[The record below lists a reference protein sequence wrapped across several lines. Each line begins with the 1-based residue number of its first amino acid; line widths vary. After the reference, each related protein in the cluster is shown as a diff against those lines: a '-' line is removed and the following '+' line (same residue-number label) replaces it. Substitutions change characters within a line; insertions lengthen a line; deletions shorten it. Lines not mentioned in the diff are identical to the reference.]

1 MERKFRDPVSD
12 VESILRWSM
21 ADIPYY
27 EKFLSP
33 LVKKYL
39 LQRSNP
45 VPGVPGLRE
54 VGASCGLETTEALQF
69 LCELHD
75 ELLADLNAVLERREA
90 DRAFIDQR
98 CRALALF
105 NQEQKRDYLA
115 PEYQTVLGLEDG
127 NGRIVFG
134 PKRADYVRQGG
145 DPIAPLP
152 AYLQG
157 PHVTLFGPPDTAKMA
172 INAVNSYHRKL
183 SNEPAIVEEILK
195 ASPYLPKWGADDED
209 SKTPLRDDLR
219 AAAENLSRCFDGTL
233 KAFDESTGKAYE
245 LRKDKA
251 ALPIKRFP
259 GLALPCSFLFRDET
273 PIPLHLY
280 DFALHAFHNW
290 SRPEALVF
298 YVPKLE
304 NEEEAGYIHRMIS
317 TAETLLIKRFP
328 SYQKG
333 SMRLMIVLENPR
345 AIFRVHEIIDALHPY
360 FAGASLGWHDYLAST
375 ARLFKEDGNY
385 RIPAKTDPHIVIRY
399 IQASHRLLADVVGP
413 RGGIKV
419 GGMYGVLP
427 SSSDL
432 NSPSFQVTLKGYM
445 KDVVTQFK
453 RNLSG
458 FWVAHPDFVRIGL
471 ALVTAWDQHQHGNSE
486 SLEKLVCGLLQPP
499 HAQDLMQFFK
509 SPDIE
514 GLDQD
519 HPLYPRSL
527 IVADLK
533 ADARTM
539 NHSPEEIRYNV
550 FQCLQYLADWLA
562 GNGCVALPASLEGIP
577 VRVMDDLATTERSR
591 WEVWHE
597 IRHGRFPL
605 HDFLRIAFEEFTF
618 IRKDLSAPQKIVQV
632 KWSEQTAKWY
642 PVAFKLMIRFMTDAQ
657 PVEFVSELLLPF
669 TIEELRAAEDPWKAL
684 QAIDPRILDF
694 EPSIERFMFWFECLG
709 HQGFAAA
716 LAQNLIPDLSKAEAL
731 VRRLQFDELL
741 AAASFHGDIGESKR
755 TLDHLA
761 RREQAAV
768 FQDEENIRA
777 ELQKLGQD
785 YQQKFG
791 IKFLVSAQG
800 KSGKELLDILRQR
813 IQNSQEQEL
822 DNARTA
828 LWEIARKRFMSG
840 PYASR
845 LEIFSQIKS
854 RLKIPAAMISL
865 LTPESRQDICLDT
878 TEHTWFELASLSK
891 SVASAFA
898 LEYFAQKGI
907 SLNTPVNQLLSKTQ
921 SDFRLAGPWG
931 DQVCLAHL
939 MNHKALNLHYVN
951 GVPASEIMP
960 PIQDFLRGNAQYG
973 YEPIAVVNPPGEV
986 FKYSG
991 GGFLVLEHLIQEM
1004 EGQPIHVLTRPFL
1017 DALGMQDF
1025 SFYQQNLPG
1034 ISYVE
1039 GFRDDGQQVAGG
1051 RLMFPAFAAG
1061 GMGTSAALGKFLTHL
1076 GEAYHSL
1083 EGSGPISHDTARLM
1097 LFGTDQGCQ
1106 DFMGCNMG
1114 LGIFVAEAGDN
1125 RLAIHQGANDGFR
1138 CLFLYCFAGPD
1149 RGKGF
1154 VTLCNADLSSVFF
1167 NAEVAQ
1173 ESLRLLGIQGMD
1185 FTQFAQRFD
1194 PSRLKPE
1201 EVVNIGYRDLVF
1213 KAFQARLPEPI
1224 LRKGPRS
1231 ALAHFNL
1238 VTGARIGKVS
1248 NQLFG
1253 RAENLIS
1260 PYDPTFDPGLFG
1272 KEGKI
1277 MDSWETVRHNP
1288 RPCDELILELAR
1300 PAPIRYVSLSTQFH
1314 LGNQAAFIRLE
1325 GYSEGQWLEIL
1336 PKTPMEGHALLRIDR
1351 GVDPKVYSSIRVE
1364 NYPDGGFSRLGL
1376 YSDLPESERPLY
1388 QSPSQAK
1395 CMRFPDAIPQTQ
1407 KPMSLPYKADP
1418 HEIESNRARLR
1429 PGELVNIA
1437 SAALGAKVIRASNE
1451 HYGPAIQVISPYQPL
1466 NMFDGLETARSREP
1480 GHHEELIIQLA
1491 RAGRLEKLTV
1501 DFTYFV
1507 NNNPME
1513 LAVQGRI
1520 GDEWVELVPRTWV
1533 KGFAGSQKSFVI
1545 QDTRSFEVLR
1555 IQTFPDGGLNRFL
1568 AFSRW

>member
-1 MERKFRDPVSD
+1 
-12 VESILRWSM
+12 M
-21 ADIPYY
+21 ADIPCY

-39 LQRSNP
+39 LQRARP
-45 VPGVPGLRE
+45 VAGVSGLVE
-54 VGASCGLETTEALQF
+54 VGRSGGLETTDGLQF

-75 ELLADLNAVLERREA
+75 ELLPELNAVLGAREA

-98 CRALALF
+98 CRALAQS
-105 NQEQKRDYLA
+105 NQEHRQDYGS
-115 PEYQTVLGLEDG
+115 PDYQTVLGLEDG

-134 PKRADYVRQGG
+134 PKRPDYVKQGG

-183 SNEPAIVEEILK
+183 PGEPAIVDEILRDC
-195 ASPYLPKWGADDED
+195 PYLPKWGADDED
-209 SKTPLRDDLR
+209 SKTPLHDDLM
-219 AAAENLSRCFDGTL
+219 AAGDNLSRCFDGSL
-233 KAFDESTGKAYE
+233 AAADEATGKKYE
-245 LRKDKA
+245 LRRDKA

-259 GLALPCSFLFRDET
+259 GLALPCTFLFRHET

-290 SRPEALVF
+290 QRPEALVF

-304 NEEEAGYIHRMIS
+304 NEEEARYIHRMVS
-317 TAETLLIKRFP
+317 AAEARLQK
-328 SYQKG
+328 SYPAYKKG
-333 SMRLMIVLENPR
+333 TIRLMIVLENPR

-375 ARLFKEDGNY
+375 ARLFKEDSNY
-385 RIPAKTDPHIVIRY
+385 RIPAKTDPNIVIRY

-432 NSPSFQVTLKGYM
+432 NHPSFQVTLKGYM
-445 KDVVTQFK
+445 KDVITQFK

-471 ALVTAWDQHQHGNSE
+471 ALVAAWEKHIHGNPE
-486 SLEKLVCGLLQPP
+486 PLQALVHGLLQEKY
-499 HAQDLMQFFK
+499 AQDVMDFVNG
-509 SPDIE
+509 PDIE
-514 GLDQD
+514 GLDRD
-519 HPLYPRSL
+519 HPLYARSL

-533 ADARTM
+533 ADAKSI
-539 NHSPEEIRYNV
+539 NHTPEEIRYNI

-597 IRHGRFPL
+597 LRHGRFPL
-605 HDFLRIAFEEFTF
+605 HDFLRIAFEELAF
-618 IRKDLSAPQKIVQV
+618 IRKDLSDPQKTVQV
-632 KWSEQTAKWY
+632 KWNEQTAKWY
-642 PVAFKLMIRFMTDAQ
+642 PIAFKLMIRFMTDAH

-669 TIEELRAAEDPWKAL
+669 TIDDLRASPNPWQAL
-684 QAIDPRILDF
+684 EAIDPGILTF
-694 EPSIERFMFWFECLG
+694 EPSIERFMTWFECLG

-716 LAQNLIPDLSKAEAL
+716 MAQDLIPDLAKGEAL
-731 VRRLQFDELL
+731 VRSLPFEDLV
-741 AAASFHGDIGESKR
+741 AAAAFHGDIGESKK

-761 RREQAAV
+761 AREQAAV
-768 FQDEENIRA
+768 FQEEEQIRT
-777 ELQKLGQD
+777 ELQKTGQD
-785 YQQKFG
+785 YKQKFG

-800 KSGKELLDILRQR
+800 KSGKELLQILEQR
-813 IQNSQEQEL
+813 ILNSQEQEL

-828 LWEIARKRFMSG
+828 LWEIARKRFMSS
-840 PYASR
+840 PDANR
-845 LEIFSQIKS
+845 LELFVKLKS
-854 RLKIPAAMISL
+854 KHRIPSAMITL
-865 LTPESRQDICLDT
+865 MTPESRQDLCLDSSPD
-878 TEHTWFELASLSK
+878 TWFELASLSK

-898 LEYFAQKGI
+898 LEYFAKKGI
-907 SLNTPVNQLLSKTQ
+907 SIHSSVNQLLASTS
-921 SDFRLAGPWG
+921 SDFRLTGPWG
-931 DQVCLAHL
+931 DQVSLAHL
-939 MNHKALNLHYVN
+939 MSHKALNLHYVH
-951 GVPASEIMP
+951 GVPATEKMP
-960 PIQDFLRGNAQYG
+960 PIQEFLRGNAKYD

-991 GGFLVLEHLIQEM
+991 AGFLVLEHLIQEL
-1004 EGQPIHVLTRPFL
+1004 EGKSIEAITRAFL
-1017 DALGMQDF
+1017 DALGLQDF
-1025 SFYQQNLPG
+1025 SFHQENLPG
-1034 ISYVE
+1034 KTYAE
-1039 GFRDDGQQVAGG
+1039 GRRDDGEAVAGG

-1061 GMGTSAALGKFLTHL
+1061 AMGTSAAMGQFLMHL
-1076 GEAYHSL
+1076 GQAYQSM

-1097 LFGTDQGCQ
+1097 LYGTDQGCQ

-1114 LGIFVAEAGDN
+1114 LGVFVAEAGAN

-1138 CLFLYCFAGPD
+1138 CLYVYCFAGPD

-1154 VTLCNADLSSVFF
+1154 VTLCNAEFSGVLF

-1173 ESLRLLGIQGMD
+1173 EALKILQMQGVD

-1194 PSRLKPE
+1194 PARLKPE

-1213 KAFQARLPEPI
+1213 KAFQPRLPEPI
-1224 LRKGPRS
+1224 IHKGPLNPY
-1231 ALAHFNL
+1231 AKLNL
-1238 VTGARIGKVS
+1238 LTDARIIKVS

-1253 RAENLIS
+1253 RAENLFS
-1260 PYDPTFDPGLFG
+1260 PHDPTFDPALFG

-1277 MDSWETVRHNP
+1277 MDSWETVRHNQ
-1288 RPCDELILELAR
+1288 RPCDELILELR
-1300 PAPIRYVSLSTQFH
+1300 KPASIRYVSLSTQFH

-1325 GYSEGQWLEIL
+1325 GWSKGEWHEVL
-1336 PKTPMEGHALLRIDR
+1336 PKTPMEGHACLLIDR
-1351 GVDPKVYSSIRVE
+1351 GEDPQIYSSIRVQ

-1376 YSDLPESERPLY
+1376 YSDLPEAERKRYLPL
-1388 QSPSQAK
+1388 SDAK
-1395 CMRFPDAIPQTQ
+1395 CQRFPDAIPQTR
-1407 KPMSLPYKADP
+1407 KPMSLPFLTDKKA
-1418 HEIESNRARLR
+1418 IEKNRAQL
-1429 PGELVNIA
+1429 PKGELVNIA
-1437 SAALGAKVIRASNE
+1437 SAAFGANVIRASNE
-1451 HYGPAIQVISPYQPL
+1451 HYGPAIQVISPYSPL
-1466 NMFDGLETARSREP
+1466 NMFDGLESARSRQP
-1480 GHHEELIIQLA
+1480 GHHEEVIVQLA
-1491 RAGRLEKLTV
+1491 QAGRLEKILV

-1507 NNNPME
+1507 NNNPLE
-1513 LAVQGRI
+1513 LAIQGQW
-1520 GDEWVELVPRTWV
+1520 GEEWVELVPRTWV
-1533 KGFAGSQKSFVI
+1533 KGFAGSQKTFVV
-1545 QDTRSFEVLR
+1545 QDTRAFEVLR
-1555 IQTFPDGGLNRFL
+1555 VQTFPDGGLNRL
-1568 AFSRW
+1568 LVFSRWQV

>member
-1 MERKFRDPVSD
+1 MEGLFRALPFD
-12 VESILRWSM
+12 VESILRWPM

-39 LQRSNP
+39 LQRSRP
-45 VPGVPGLRE
+45 VPGVPGLSE
-54 VGASCGLETTEALQF
+54 VGVSGGLETLEALEF
-69 LCELHD
+69 LRELHD
-75 ELLADLNAVLERREA
+75 ELLADLNAVLGRREA

-105 NQEQKRDYLA
+105 NQEQGRDYLA
-115 PEYQTVLGLEDG
+115 PDYQTVLGLEDG
-127 NGRIVFG
+127 DGRIVFG
-134 PKRADYVRQGG
+134 PKRADYVKQGG
-145 DPIAPLP
+145 VPIAPLP
-152 AYLQG
+152 PYLQG

-183 SNEPAIVEEILK
+183 PNEPEIVEDILK
-195 ASPYLPKWGADDED
+195 ESPYLPKWGADDED

-233 KAFDESTGKAYE
+233 KFPDEATGKTYE
-245 LRKDKA
+245 LRREKA

-304 NEEEAGYIHRMIS
+304 NEEEAGYIHRMV
-317 TAETLLIKRFP
+317 TAAEARLQKCFP
-328 SYQKG
+328 AYQKG
-333 SMRLMIVLENPR
+333 SIRLMIVLENPR
-345 AIFRVHEIIDALHPY
+345 AIFRVHEIMDALHPY

-399 IQASHRLLADVVGP
+399 IKASHRLLADVVGP

-427 SSSDL
+427 ASSDL

-453 RNLSG
+453 RKLSG

-471 ALVTAWDQHQHGNSE
+471 ALVAAWEKHQQGNSE
-486 SLEKLVCGLLQPP
+486 PLQKLVSGLLQPP
-499 HAQDLMQFFK
+499 HAHELMQFIHG
-509 SPDIE
+509 PDIE
-514 GLDQD
+514 GLDRD

-533 ADARTM
+533 ADGRTL

-562 GNGCVALPASLEGIP
+562 GNGCVALPASLEGLP

-605 HDFLRIAFEEFTF
+605 HDFLRIAFEELTF
-618 IRKDLSAPQKIVQV
+618 IRKDWTAPQKSVQV
-632 KWSEQTAKWY
+632 KWNEQTAKWY
-642 PVAFKLMIRFMTDAQ
+642 PIAFKLMIRFMTDPE

-669 TIEELRAAEDPWKAL
+669 TIDELRNADDPWKAL
-684 QAIDPRILDF
+684 QAIDPGILAF
-694 EPSIERFMFWFECLG
+694 EPSIERFMSWFECLG

-716 LAQNLIPDLSKAEAL
+716 MAQDLIPDLAKGEAL
-731 VRRLQFDELL
+731 VRQLQFDDLV
-741 AAASFHGDIGESKR
+741 AAADFHGDIGESRR

-761 RREQAAV
+761 RHEQAAV
-768 FQDEENIRA
+768 FQEEEGIRA

-785 YQQKFG
+785 YRQKFG
-791 IKFLVSAQG
+791 IKFLVSAEG
-800 KSGKELLDILRQR
+800 KSGKELLDVLRQR
-813 IQNSQEQEL
+813 IQNSKEEEL

-828 LWEIARKRFMSG
+828 LWEICRKRFMGTS
-840 PYASR
+840 YAGR
-845 LEIFSQIKS
+845 LELFTRIKG
-854 RLKIPAAMISL
+854 RHKIPAAMISL
-865 LTPESRQDICLDT
+865 LLPESRQDLCLDST
-878 TEHTWFELASLSK
+878 KHSWFELASLSK

-898 LEYFAQKGI
+898 IEYFTKKGI
-907 SLNTPVNQLLSKTQ
+907 SLDTPVNQLLSQTPT
-921 SDFRLAGPWG
+921 DFRLTGPWG

-951 GVPASEIMP
+951 GVPATESMP
-960 PIQDFLRGNAQYG
+960 PIKEFLRGNSQYG
-973 YEPIAVVNPPGEV
+973 YDPITVLNPPGEV

-991 GGFLVLEHLIQEM
+991 GGFLVLEHLIQEL
-1004 EGQPIHVLTRPFL
+1004 EGQPIDRLTRPFL
-1017 DALGMQDF
+1017 DALDMQDF
-1025 SFYQQNLPG
+1025 SFYQQDLPG
-1034 ISYVE
+1034 KTYVD
-1039 GFRDDGQQVAGG
+1039 GFRDDGQRVAGG
-1051 RLMFPAFAAG
+1051 RLMFPALAAG
-1061 GMGTSAALGKFLTHL
+1061 GMGTSAALGNFLAHL
-1076 GEAYHSL
+1076 GKAWHAL

-1097 LFGTDQGCQ
+1097 LHGTDQGCQ

-1138 CLFLYCFAGPD
+1138 CLFVYCYSGPD

-1154 VTLCNADLSSVFF
+1154 VTLCNADFSGVLF

-1173 ESLRLLGIQGMD
+1173 ESLKLLDMQGID

-1213 KAFQARLPEPI
+1213 KAFQPRLPEPI
-1224 LRKGPRS
+1224 LRQGPRS
-1231 ALAHFNL
+1231 SLAHLNL
-1238 VTGARIGKVS
+1238 VTNARIVKVS

-1260 PYDPTFDPGLFG
+1260 PFEPMFDPGLFG

-1288 RPCDELILELAR
+1288 RPCDEMILELIR
-1300 PAPIRYVSLSTQFH
+1300 PASIRYISLSTQFH
-1314 LGNQAAFIRLE
+1314 LGNQAAFVRLE
-1325 GYSEGQWLEIL
+1325 GYCEGQWHEIL
-1336 PKTPMEGHALLRIDR
+1336 PKTAMEGHALLRIDR
-1351 GVDPKVYSSIRVE
+1351 GVDPKIYSSVRVQ

-1376 YSDLPESERPLY
+1376 YSDLPDNERMIY
-1388 QSPSQAK
+1388 QNLAQAR
-1395 CMRFPDAIPQTQ
+1395 CVRFPEAIPQTR
-1407 KPMSLPYKADP
+1407 KPMSLPYQAHPD
-1418 HEIESNRARLR
+1418 EIEKNRARLR
-1429 PGELVNIA
+1429 VGELVNIA
-1437 SAALGAKVIRASNE
+1437 SAALGAKVLRASNE
-1451 HYGPAIQVISPYQPL
+1451 HYGPAIQVISPYRPL
-1466 NMFDGLETARSREP
+1466 NMFDGLESARSRKP
-1480 GHHEELIIQLA
+1480 GHHEEVIIQLA
-1491 RAGRLEKLTV
+1491 RAGRLEKLIV
-1501 DFTYFV
+1501 DFMYFV
-1507 NNNPME
+1507 NNNPLE
-1513 LAVQGRI
+1513 LAVQGQL
-1520 GDEWVELVPRTWV
+1520 GDDWVELVPRTWV